1 MGKSEQLKFVATV
14 GAFGDREQPL
24 AQLTEFLSGI
34 SETTNVDTVP
44 TAVWSRV
51 RYLMRERGIT
61 QRKMTQLRGTAYGG
75 TSHFRF
81 APSRTVLHS
90 YATLLDAADLKEIAQ
105 SDVFWDSIESI
116 ELDGDVDVFD
126 MTVPD
131 THNFVA
137 NGVIA
142 HNSLEQDADVV
153 MFIYRE
159 DYYTQRDDWQ
169 SQNPEQPG
177 RSYPHGVAQVIVAKH
192 RNGPVGTV
200 DLRFQQKTAKFE
212 DLYAREEGR

>member
-1 MGKSEQLKFVATV
+1 MGRLLDFDELPQGLHRRLVLRQGGGHDQREVMRDLARGRLERRPGDVEASVRQV
-14 GAFGDREQPL
+14 GAAGLAPRGEVSQTEVLDDRRLRRVAP
-24 AQLTEFLSGI
+24 S
-34 SETTNVDTVP
+34 VDTEME
-44 TAVWSRV
+44 
-51 RYLMRERGIT
+51 LQE
-61 QRKMTQLRGTAYGG
+61 L
-75 TSHFRF
+75 
-81 APSRTVLHS
+81 
-90 YATLLDAADLKEIAQ
+90 AQ
-105 SDVFWDSIESI
+105 SDVYWDTIEQI
-116 ELDGDVDVFD
+116 EPDGMADVYD

-137 NGVIA
+137 NSIVV

-169 SQNPEQPG
+169 SANPEQPG
-177 RSYPHGVAQVIVAKH
+177 RSYPHGIAQVIVAKH